1 MEKQHPKQQE
11 RTSYQTNKLSISTKR
26 ILYVP
31 IIRVIGMRNMSRL
44 HSGVDM
50 SSYMSQGHNSTDM
63 SSYTFRVH
71 NGIHISRRWIRFEFL
86 LKSERE
92 WVIGD
97 GEITREKGGA
107 TKWWSSVIGFRV
119 KEWQG
124 VSIWNLASGNQL
136 PRVCNWLQGLKM
148 ETGS

>member
-50 SSYMSQGHNSTDM
+50 SSYMSQGHSSTDM

-71 NGIHISRRWIRFEFL
+71 NGIHISRRWVRFEFL

-92 WVIGD
+92 LSSEGMTRSEYEAAVDGGGD
-97 GEITREKGGA
+97 GRFITAG
-107 TKWWSSVIGFRV
+107 
-119 KEWQG
+119 G
-124 VSIWNLASGNQL
+124 VSNGQN
-136 PRVCNWLQGLKM
+136 
-148 ETGS
+148 